1 MNRELVTGLAQL
13 SAEKG
18 LPKEVVSDI
27 IARAIKRAYG
37 DEEHIDVKVDVQTG
51 AFKVYLLKTVTEKVE
66 DPKLQIQLDAA
77 KRIKPDVQLGDIVP
91 LEESAAALG
100 RIGAQTA
107 KQVIQQSLREA
118 EREQVFA
125 EYADREGDI
134 INAKISHF
142 EAGSAI
148 MELDRGA
155 TAILPR
161 NEQAP
166 HERYFAGQARK
177 VVVLEVSRTLRGPRI
192 VVSRAHKALV
202 KRLFELE
209 VPEIFHGQVEIVGIA
224 REPGSRT
231 KIAVRARQPGLD
243 ARGACIG
250 QRGLRVQAIVNELGG
265 EKIDIIEW
273 AESPERYV
281 ANALEPA
288 HVVRVDIVPE
298 DKTAYVVVPD
308 RQLSLAIGKEGQ
320 NARLAAKLTG
330 WRIDIKPE
338 SAMQEVLAA
347 TPSPSAGAAPKA
359 PRRRTTAETEPE
371 QPWRELI
378 QEDGAGA
385 APAEVAE
392 EAGVPV
398 ETSAAREPAGARIR
412 FAEEVAQKESPA
424 KKKKSKKADKAER
437 EVEVEG
443 KAKKAPKR
451 AKRLAVVDE
460 D

>member
-51 AFKVYLLKTVTEKVE
+51 AFKVYLLKTVVEKVE
-66 DPKLQIQLDAA
+66 DPKIQVQLDTA
-77 KRIKPDVQLGDIVP
+77 KKIKTDAQLGEVIP
-91 LEESAAALG
+91 FEESAAALG

-125 EYADREGDI
+125 EYANREGDI
-134 INAKISHF
+134 INGQISRF
-142 EAGSAI
+142 DAGSAI
-148 MELDRGA
+148 MELGKA
-155 TAILPR
+155 EAILPR
-161 NEQAP
+161 SEQAP
-166 HERYFAGQARK
+166 HERYFIGQHRK
-177 VVVLEVSRTLRGPRI
+177 VVVLEVRRTLRGPQI
-192 VVSRAHKALV
+192 IVSRAHKALV
-202 KRLFELE
+202 KRLFEYE

-273 AESPERYV
+273 AESPERFV

-330 WRIDIKPE
+330 WRIDIRSE
-338 SAMQEVLAA
+338 SEAA
-347 TPSPSAGAAPKA
+347 AEAGGGEEPTPAEGAPG
-359 PRRRTTAETEPE
+359 TE
-371 QPWRELI
+371 
-378 QEDGAGA
+378 AA
-385 APAEVAE
+385 APAAAE
-392 EAGVPV
+392 PEDPEALM
-398 ETSAAREPAGARIR
+398 
-412 FAEEVAQKESPA
+412 AQA
-424 KKKKSKKADKAER
+424 MA
-437 EVEVEG
+437 
-443 KAKKAPKR
+443 
-451 AKRLAVVDE
+451 
-460 D
+460 

>member
-37 DEEHIDVKVDVQTG
+37 DEEHLDVQVDVQTG
-51 AFKVYLLKTVTEKVE
+51 AFKLFLVKTVVEKVE
-66 DPKLQIQLDAA
+66 DPRTQVQLEAARKRKEDA
-77 KRIKPDVQLGDIVP
+77 QLGDVIP
-91 LEESAAALG
+91 FEESAAALG

-107 KQVIQQSLREA
+107 KQMIQQFLREA

-134 INAKISHF
+134 INGQISRF

-148 MELDRGA
+148 MVLGKAE
-155 TAILPR
+155 AILPR
-161 NEQAP
+161 NEQAS
-166 HERYFAGQARK
+166 HERYLIGQHRK
-177 VVVLEVSRTLRGPRI
+177 VVVLEVRRTLRGPAI
-192 VVSRAHKALV
+192 IVSRAHKMLV

-209 VPEIFHGQVEIVGIA
+209 VPEIYHGQVEIVGIA
-224 REPGSRT
+224 REAGSRT
-231 KIAVRARQPGLD
+231 KIAVRARQPGID

-273 AESPERYV
+273 SEKPEEYV

-288 HVVRVDIVPE
+288 HVVRVDIVTD

-330 WRIDIKPE
+330 WRIDIRSESEVRAELEPEPEPEAEAAAIEAAPMLEAEDGEIRHDLVAEVEAE
-338 SAMQEVLAA
+338 SALAD
-347 TPSPSAGAAPKA
+347 
-359 PRRRTTAETEPE
+359 E
-371 QPWRELI
+371 
-378 QEDGAGA
+378 EDLD
-385 APAEVAE
+385 E
-392 EAGVPV
+392 EDRALLG
-398 ETSAAREPAGARIR
+398 G
-412 FAEEVAQKESPA
+412 
-424 KKKKSKKADKAER
+424 KKKRER
-437 EVEVEG
+437 
-443 KAKKAPKR
+443 R
-451 AKRLAVVDE
+451 
-460 D
+460 

>member
-51 AFKVYLLKTVTEKVE
+51 AFKVFLLKTVVEKVE
-66 DPKLQIQLDAA
+66 DPKIQVQLDTA
-77 KRIKPDVQLGDIVP
+77 KKIKPDAQLGDVIP
-91 LEESAAALG
+91 FEESAAALG

-142 EAGSAI
+142 
-148 MELDRGA
+148 
-155 TAILPR
+155 
-161 NEQAP
+161 
-166 HERYFAGQARK
+166 
-177 VVVLEVSRTLRGPRI
+177 
-192 VVSRAHKALV
+192 
-202 KRLFELE
+202 
-209 VPEIFHGQVEIVGIA
+209 
-224 REPGSRT
+224 EPGSRT

-288 HVVRVDIVPE
+288 HVVRVDIVPDE
-298 DKTAYVVVPD
+298 KTAYVIVPD

-330 WRIDIKPE
+330 WRIDIRSE
-338 SAMQEVLAA
+338 SEV
-347 TPSPSAGAAPKA
+347 
-359 PRRRTTAETEPE
+359 RAEVEPE
-371 QPWRELI
+371 PEP
-378 QEDGAGA
+378 EPVAVA
-385 APAEVAE
+385 EPAPAEEESEIRHDLVAE
-392 EAGVPV
+392 VEA
-398 ETSAAREPAGARIR
+398 ESAQAD
-412 FAEEVAQKESPA
+412 EEDLDEEDRALLGG
-424 KKKKSKKADKAER
+424 KKKR
-437 EVEVEG
+437 
-443 KAKKAPKR
+443 
-451 AKRLAVVDE
+451 
-460 D
+460 

>member
-51 AFKVYLLKTVTEKVE
+51 AFKVFLLKTVVEKVE
-66 DPKLQIQLDAA
+66 DPKIQVQLDTA
-77 KRIKPDVQLGDIVP
+77 KKIKPDAQLGDVIP
-91 LEESAAALG
+91 FEESAAALG

-142 EAGSAI
+142 DLGAAI

-155 TAILPR
+155 TAVLPR
-161 NEQAP
+161 SEQAP
-166 HERYFAGQARK
+166 HERYFAGQARQ
-177 VVVLEVSRTLRGPRI
+177 I
-192 VVSRAHKALV
+192 IVSRAHKALV

-209 VPEIFHGQVEIVGIA
+209 VPEIYHGQVEIVGIA
-224 REPGSRT
+224 REAGSRT

-273 AESPERYV
+273 AEKPEQYV
-281 ANALEPA
+281 GNALEPA
-288 HVVRVDIVPE
+288 HVVRVDIVAD
-298 DKTAYVVVPD
+298 DKTAYVVVQD

-330 WRIDIKPE
+330 WRIDIRSESEVRAELEPEPEPEPVAAVVEAAPVVEEDAEPSHDLIAEVEAE
-338 SAMQEVLAA
+338 SAMADE
-347 TPSPSAGAAPKA
+347 
-359 PRRRTTAETEPE
+359 E
-371 QPWRELI
+371 ELDE
-378 QEDGAGA
+378 EDRALLG
-385 APAEVAE
+385 
-392 EAGVPV
+392 
-398 ETSAAREPAGARIR
+398 
-412 FAEEVAQKESPA
+412 A
-424 KKKKSKKADKAER
+424 KKKKE
-437 EVEVEG
+437 
-443 KAKKAPKR
+443 
-451 AKRLAVVDE
+451 
-460 D
+460 

>member
-51 AFKVYLLKTVTEKVE
+51 AFKVFLLKTVVEKVE
-66 DPKLQIQLDAA
+66 DPKIQVQLDTA
-77 KRIKPDVQLGDIVP
+77 KKIKPDAQLGDVIP
-91 LEESAAALG
+91 FEESAAALG

-125 EYADREGDI
+125 EYANREGDI
-134 INAKISHF
+134 INGQISRF
-142 EAGSAI
+142 DAGSAI
-148 MELDRGA
+148 MELGKA
-155 TAILPR
+155 EAILPR
-161 NEQAP
+161 SEQAP
-166 HERYFAGQARK
+166 HERYFIGQHRK
-177 VVVLEVSRTLRGPRI
+177 VVVLEVRRTLRGPQI
-192 VVSRAHKALV
+192 IVSRAHKALV
-202 KRLFELE
+202 KRLFEYE
-209 VPEIFHGQVEIVGIA
+209 VPEIFNGQVEIVGIA
-224 REPGSRT
+224 RESGSRT
-231 KIAVRARQPGLD
+231 KVAVRARQPGID

-273 AESPERYV
+273 SEKAEEYV

-298 DKTAYVVVPD
+298 EKTAYVVVPD

-330 WRIDIKPE
+330 WRIDIRSE
-338 SAMQEVLAA
+338 SAVRAEV
-347 TPSPSAGAAPKA
+347 
-359 PRRRTTAETEPE
+359 EPE
-371 QPWRELI
+371 PEP
-378 QEDGAGA
+378 EPVAVA
-385 APAEVAE
+385 EPAPAEEESEIRHDLVAE
-392 EAGVPV
+392 VEA
-398 ETSAAREPAGARIR
+398 ESAQAD
-412 FAEEVAQKESPA
+412 EEDLDEEDRALLGG
-424 KKKKSKKADKAER
+424 KKKRAER
-437 EVEVEG
+437 
-443 KAKKAPKR
+443 R
-451 AKRLAVVDE
+451 
-460 D
+460 

>member
-18 LPKEVVSDI
+18 LPKEVVGDI
-27 IARAIKRAYG
+27 IARALKRAYG
-37 DEEHIDVKVDVQTG
+37 AEENIDVKVDIQTG
-51 AFKVYLLKTVTEKVE
+51 AFKVYLLKTVVEKVE
-66 DPKLQIQLDAA
+66 DPKLQIELKAA
-77 KRIKPDVQLGDIVP
+77 QRIKPDAILGDIVP

-134 INAKISHF
+134 INGQISRF

-148 MELDRGA
+148 MELGKA
-155 TAILPR
+155 EAILPR
-161 NEQAP
+161 SEQAS
-166 HERYFAGQARK
+166 HERYFIGQHRK
-177 VVVLEVSRTLRGPRI
+177 VVVLEVRRTLRGPQI
-192 VVSRAHKALV
+192 IVSRAHKALV

-209 VPEIFHGQVEIVGIA
+209 VPEIYHGQVEIVGLA
-224 REPGSRT
+224 REAGSRT
-231 KIAVRARQPGLD
+231 KVAVRARQPGID

-273 AESPERYV
+273 SEKPEQYV

-288 HVVRVDIVPE
+288 HVVRVDIVAD

-330 WRIDIKPE
+330 WRIDIRSE
-338 SAMQEVLAA
+338 SEV
-347 TPSPSAGAAPKA
+347 
-359 PRRRTTAETEPE
+359 RAELEPE
-371 QPWRELI
+371 PE
-378 QEDGAGA
+378 
-385 APAEVAE
+385 PEVE
-392 EAGVPV
+392 TVEVEAVAPV
-398 ETSAAREPAGARIR
+398 ETEDAELNHDLVAEVEAESALAD
-412 FAEEVAQKESPA
+412 EEDLDEEDRALLGG
-424 KKKKSKKADKAER
+424 KKKKER
-437 EVEVEG
+437 
-443 KAKKAPKR
+443 R
-451 AKRLAVVDE
+451 
-460 D
+460 

>member
-1 MNRELVTGLAQL
+1 MRRGVAEVTRELVTGLAQL

-51 AFKVYLLKTVTEKVE
+51 AFKVYLLKTVVEKVE
-66 DPKLQIQLDAA
+66 DPKIQVQLDTA
-77 KRIKPDVQLGDIVP
+77 KKIKLDAQLGDVIP
-91 LEESAAALG
+91 FEESAAALG

-125 EYADREGDI
+125 EYADREGD
-134 INAKISHF
+134 
-142 EAGSAI
+142 
-148 MELDRGA
+148 
-155 TAILPR
+155 
-161 NEQAP
+161 
-166 HERYFAGQARK
+166 
-177 VVVLEVSRTLRGPRI
+177 
-192 VVSRAHKALV
+192 
-202 KRLFELE
+202 
-209 VPEIFHGQVEIVGIA
+209 
-224 REPGSRT
+224 SRT

-298 DKTAYVVVPD
+298 EKTAYVVVPD

-330 WRIDIKPE
+330 WRIDIRSE
-338 SAMQEVLAA
+338 SEV
-347 TPSPSAGAAPKA
+347 
-359 PRRRTTAETEPE
+359 RAEVEPE
-371 QPWRELI
+371 PEP
-378 QEDGAGA
+378 EPVVVAEP
-385 APAEVAE
+385 APAEEESEIRHDLVAE
-392 EAGVPV
+392 VEA
-398 ETSAAREPAGARIR
+398 ESAQAD
-412 FAEEVAQKESPA
+412 EEDLDEEDRALLGG
-424 KKKKSKKADKAER
+424 KKKKAER
-437 EVEVEG
+437 
-443 KAKKAPKR
+443 R
-451 AKRLAVVDE
+451 
-460 D
+460 

>member
-37 DEEHIDVKVDVQTG
+37 DEEHIDVKVDIQTG
-51 AFKVYLLKTVTEKVE
+51 AFRVYLLKTVVEKVE
-66 DPKLQIQLDAA
+66 DPRIQLQLDTA
-77 KRIKPDVQLGDIVP
+77 KKIKPDAQLGEIMP
-91 LEESAAALG
+91 FEESAAALG

-142 EAGSAI
+142 DQGSAI

-161 NEQAP
+161 SEQAP

-177 VVVLEVSRTLRGPRI
+177 VVVLEVRRTLRGPQI
-192 VVSRAHKALV
+192 IVSRAHKALV

-330 WRIDIKPE
+330 WRIDIRSESEVRAELEPEPEPEPVAVAEPQPVEEDSEIRHDLVAEVEAE
-338 SAMQEVLAA
+338 SAQADE
-347 TPSPSAGAAPKA
+347 
-359 PRRRTTAETEPE
+359 E
-371 QPWRELI
+371 ELDE
-378 QEDGAGA
+378 EDRALLGG
-385 APAEVAE
+385 
-392 EAGVPV
+392 
-398 ETSAAREPAGARIR
+398 
-412 FAEEVAQKESPA
+412 
-424 KKKKSKKADKAER
+424 KKKRAER
-437 EVEVEG
+437 
-443 KAKKAPKR
+443 R
-451 AKRLAVVDE
+451 
-460 D
+460 